1 MKKTIILTVISLTLL
16 CGCGKTPKLQNGEEA
31 VITFKKDNKEHK
43 ISANTLYEDLK
54 RNYGLQK
61 TLELIDTY
69 ILESEFPDKIE
80 DAKTQAKNYLNL
92 YTQLYGGED
101 ALLEFLQQRTNYSNI
116 KAYEESLYIDV
127 LEETALLEYAKTL
140 VTDKEVEKYYNE
152 EVKEDLDLYHILI
165 KPKVTDN
172 MNETE
177 KKEAE
182 NKAQKTIEEI
192 IAKLNQEKDK
202 LDAFKKLVKEYSEDD
217 TSKEKDGNLGY
228 ITYGDLDNNYDD
240 LLNSAYKLKN
250 GEYSKKLITTELGYH
265 VIYRNGSKEKDKLES
280 IKNDIVETLAN
291 EKIQNNNK
299 LYVESLKYYRKLY
312 NMNIIDSTLNSQY
325 GIYMNNLQNRTN

>member
-1 MKKTIILTVISLTLL
+1 MKKTIILTVICLTFL

-43 ISANTLYEDLK
+43 ISADELYEDLK
-54 RNYGLQK
+54 NNYGLQR
-61 TLELIDTY
+61 TVQLIDTY

-80 DAKTQAKNYLNL
+80 EAKSQAKNYLNL

-101 ALLEFLQQRTNYSNI
+101 ALLEFLQQRTNYSTI
-116 KAYEESLYIDV
+116 SAYKESLYINV

-140 VTDKEVEKYYNE
+140 VTDKEIEKHYNE
-152 EVKEDLDLYHILI
+152 NVKEDIELYHILI
-165 KPKVTDN
+165 KPKVTDG
-172 MNETE
+172 MSDED

-182 NKAQKTIEEI
+182 KNAKKTIDEI
-192 IAKLNQEKDK
+192 ISKLDDANDK
-202 LDAFKKLVKEYSEDD
+202 LATFKELVKEYSIDD
-217 TSKEKDGNLGY
+217 ASKEKDGNLGY
-228 ITYGDLDNNYDD
+228 ITYGDLDNNYDE
-240 LLNSAYKLKN
+240 LLDSAYKLKN

-265 VIYRNGSKEKDKLES
+265 VIYRNSSKEKDKLENV
-280 IKNDIVETLAN
+280 KNDIVETLAN
-291 EKIQNNNK
+291 EKIKNDSK
-299 LYVESLKYYRKLY
+299 LYFESLKYYRKLY